1 MTNINKYQSGKIYK
15 ITNTINSE
23 VYVGSSTIDLEDRM
37 IKHKTLPRKNRMLQ
51 IYIN

>member
-37 IKHKTLPRKNRMLQ
+37 IKHKKLCQEKTVCFKST
-51 IYIN
+51 